1 MSSLG
6 SLRQIRWRI
15 RSVENTKKITR
26 AMEMVAAAK
35 LRRFQDFLESAKPYT
50 ERLEDL
56 VERLLEESPVGYEH
70 PFLQGERVGGRGK
83 ESTLLVLFTSDTG
96 LCGTYNG
103 DLEEKARE
111 WLHQHREKEISF
123 VFVGKHGASLFHRK
137 ETEDLGTFFDLRVS
151 RVDEILLGLR
161 KRLESIFLEGK
172 VDEVHVAYTHLES
185 LARYHPRIERILP
198 IFPSPLPRRQA
209 GSPLP
214 LKGDRVK
221 GEGGGIPFLIEP
233 DAKTVLD
240 KLLPAFFEARLRFI
254 FYHALLT
261 EQIARMSAMRQATQ
275 NAGEMIDELTLL
287 RNKARQAAITK
298 EIIEVVSGSR
308 ALKLK

>member
-1 MSSLG
+1 
-6 SLRQIRWRI
+6 
-15 RSVENTKKITR
+15 
-26 AMEMVAAAK
+26 MEMVAASK
-35 LRRFQDFLESAKPYT
+35 LRRFQDFLESARPYT
-50 ERLEDL
+50 ERMGGL
-56 VERLLEESPVGYEH
+56 VERLLGELPQGFDH
-70 PFLQGERVGGRGK
+70 PFLEPAEPAGVLPKGTLCQQGVREQDAYKRTV
-83 ESTLLVLFTSDTG
+83 LVLFTSDTG

-111 WLHQHREKEISF
+111 WLHQNREKRTHF

-137 ETEDLGTFFDLRVS
+137 EAEVLGTFFDLRVS
-151 RVDEILLGLR
+151 RIDEILEGLR
-161 KRLESIFLEGK
+161 KTLETAFLNSQ
-172 VDEVHVAYTHLES
+172 VSEVHLVYTHMES

-198 IFPSPLPRRQA
+198 ISPSP
-209 GSPLP
+209 SPLP
-214 LKGDRVK
+214 LKGERVR
-221 GEGGGIPFLIEP
+221 GEGAEISFLIEP

-240 KLLPAFFEARLRFI
+240 KLIPTFFETRLRFI

-261 EQIARMSAMRQATQ
+261 EQIARMTAMRQATQ
-275 NAGEMIDELTLL
+275 NAEEMIDELTLL